1 MFLVINAGSSSLK
14 VALYGGEHSEPIIS
28 VSIEDIGSPEAHL
41 VPESQYGT
49 DQTITIDASTHEEAA
64 IQAKQWIESQ
74 IPQLLLIRA
83 VGYRIVHG
91 GDRLKEPTVLNP
103 EVIGYLESLTPL
115 APNHMPATL
124 QCIQVFERIYDDAVH
139 IGCFDTAFFAGVP
152 ELAHTLPL
160 PRSFREKGMRRYG
173 FHGLSYEYLLNSFRE
188 HEGEAAARGR
198 LIFLH
203 LGSGASISALAGGQ
217 PVDMSMGFTP
227 VSGIMMSTRTGDIE
241 PGVLIYMQQQLGL
254 KPDEV
259 FDIVAK
265 QSGLLGISG
274 QTGDMYTLL
283 QSQHEDSAAA
293 LAIELFCYTI
303 KKTIGAYTAVLGGVD
318 SIVFTGGIGER
329 SAEIRSRILSGLE
342 FLGIRLDDARNKASG
357 RCISSGD
364 SQTGV
369 HVIPAREDRTILTQ
383 MHDVLRKGGL

>member
-1 MFLVINAGSSSLK
+1 
-14 VALYGGEHSEPIIS
+14 
-28 VSIEDIGSPEAHL
+28 
-41 VPESQYGT
+41 
-49 DQTITIDASTHEEAA
+49 
-64 IQAKQWIESQ
+64 
-74 IPQLLLIRA
+74 
-83 VGYRIVHG
+83 
-91 GDRLKEPTVLNP
+91 
-103 EVIGYLESLTPL
+103 
-115 APNHMPATL
+115 
-124 QCIQVFERIYDDAVH
+124 
-139 IGCFDTAFFAGVP
+139 
-152 ELAHTLPL
+152 
-160 PRSFREKGMRRYG
+160 MRRYG

-303 KKTIGAYTAVLGGVD
+303 KKTIGAYTAVLGG
-318 SIVFTGGIGER
+318 IT
-329 SAEIRSRILSGLE
+329 
-342 FLGIRLDDARNKASG
+342 K
-357 RCISSGD
+357 
-364 SQTGV
+364 
-369 HVIPAREDRTILTQ
+369 
-383 MHDVLRKGGL
+383 

>member
-14 VALYGGEHSEPIIS
+14 VALYGGEHSEPITS
-28 VSIEDIGSPEAHL
+28 VSIEDIGSSEAHL
-41 VPESQYGT
+41 IPEGQYGT
-49 DQTITIDASTHEEAA
+49 SQTTNVEAKNHEEAA
-64 IQAKQWIESQ
+64 IQAKRWLDAEIAQAVIVT
-74 IPQLLLIRA
+74 A

-91 GDRLKEPTVLNP
+91 GDRFKEPTVLTD
-103 EVIGYLESLTPL
+103 EVMGYLEQLTPL
-115 APNHMPATL
+115 APNHMPVTL
-124 QCIQVFERIYDDAVH
+124 QCIWVFKRIYDEAVH
-139 IGCFDTAFFAGVP
+139 VGCFDTAFFVNVP
-152 ELAHTLPL
+152 EVAQTFPL
-160 PRSFREKGMRRYG
+160 PKALRDNGIRRYG
-173 FHGLSYEYLLNSFRE
+173 FHGLSYEYLLTSFRE
-188 HEGEAAARGR
+188 HEGEVAANGR

-203 LGSGASISALAGGQ
+203 LGSGASVSALVGGK
-217 PVDMSMGFTP
+217 PIEMSMGFTP
-227 VSGIMMSTRTGDIE
+227 VSGVMMSTRTGDIE
-241 PGVLIYMQQQLGL
+241 PGVLMYMQQHLGL

-383 MHDVLRKGGL
+383 MHDILRKGGL